1 MMKPARDF
9 ALLLCALAPLLTSG
23 CSASDAEPIYLGLAG
38 PLEKPNGRSFRLA
51 AEMAVEE
58 INRAGGI
65 RGRPLALVV
74 KDDEANSNRAIDVAT
89 ELRDNPGVV
98 AVIGHVNS
106 AQTLAA
112 AKIYNDER
120 NGVVA
125 ITPASTSPLIAAA
138 GPWTFRVCPSELHHG
153 AALARWIYGKLGRRR
168 AGILYANDGYGRGV
182 HDSFI
187 PAFVREGGEIVA
199 DDPYLPALYED
210 DRALDPY
217 LERAIRN
224 RMDALVIAGQ
234 SAEALKILRAARR
247 LGYTGPVFA
256 SEAATDLKDAGPI
269 AEGVYIPS
277 AFVPDRHTT
286 AAQQFVKAYIDRYR
300 ELPDSRG
307 AMAYDAVYLLKHV
320 IEEVGTDRRKIR
332 DRLAAIGRGAPAYEG
347 VTGTIAFD
355 ENGDAVGKEVTI
367 GVVENGR
374 LVTARS

>member
-1 MMKPARDF
+1 MKPARDF
-9 ALLLCALAPLLTSG
+9 ALLLCALTPLVAGG
-23 CSASDAEPIYLGLAG
+23 CSATDTEPIYLGLAG

-74 KDDEANSNRAIDVAT
+74 KDDEADSNRAIDVAT
-89 ELRDNPGVV
+89 ELRDNRGVV

-125 ITPASTSPLIAAA
+125 ITPASTSPLIAEA
-138 GPWTFRVCPSELHHG
+138 GPWTFRVCPSELNHG
-153 AALARWIYGKLGRRR
+153 ATLARWIYGKLGRRR
-168 AGILYANDGYGRGV
+168 AAILYANDGYGRGV

-187 PAFVREGGEIVA
+187 PAFVREGGEIVG

-307 AMAYDAVYLLKHV
+307 AMAYDAVYLLKQV

-332 DRLAAIGRGAPAYEG
+332 DRLAAVGRGAPAYEG
-347 VTGTIAFD
+347 ITGTIAFD